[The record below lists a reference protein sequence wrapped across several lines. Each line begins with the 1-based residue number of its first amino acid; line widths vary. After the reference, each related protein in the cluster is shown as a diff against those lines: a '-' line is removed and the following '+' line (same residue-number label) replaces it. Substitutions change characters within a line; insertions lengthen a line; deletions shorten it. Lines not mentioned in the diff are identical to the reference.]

1 MSASSAFEADLLLLF
16 PVGISIFN
24 VYHAKPP
31 GWIIMDRT
39 SPPPHGRSDVAR
51 HPLGPRTREAAATGL
66 LRTTAA
72 QRAQESG
79 GSSVGRRCGE
89 SKPVEGGDG
98 RVPGLKAENKTRSP
112 TGVEV
117 AFLVEV
123 THLVFY
129 IQVPCVR
136 GETPSHV
143 PREVKIS
150 TTCQGLL
157 Q

>member
-79 GSSVGRRCGE
+79 GSSVWGIEAGGRRGWK
-89 SKPVEGGDG
+89 SSGIEG
-98 RVPGLKAENKTRSP
+98 RKQNQ
-112 TGVEV
+112 V
-117 AFLVEV
+117 A
-123 THLVFY
+123 HW
-129 IQVPCVR
+129 C
-136 GETPSHV
+136 
-143 PREVKIS
+143 
-150 TTCQGLL
+150 
-157 Q
+157 